1 VVKTLQLTTYSGKLY
16 FVYSNHK
23 NDYPRTRSGE
33 MVRVAYTH
41 VALGWIGGVL
51 YSRVAQNHSGFRGS
65 DGRVNI
71 CKIWFYICRV
81 VRDPQLGIIGSNR
94 RCSSVM
100 ET

>member
-16 FVYSNHK
+16 FSYSNNK
-23 NDYPRTRSGE
+23 NDYLRTGSGE
-33 MVRVAYTH
+33 MVGVACTH
-41 VALGWIGGVL
+41 VALGWFGGVL
-51 YSRVAQNHSGFRGS
+51 YSRVAWNRFGFRGY
-65 DGRVNI
+65 DGRVDI

-94 RCSSVM
+94 HCSSVM

>member
-16 FVYSNHK
+16 FSYSNNK
-23 NDYPRTRSGE
+23 NDYLRTGSGE
-33 MVRVAYTH
+33 MV
-41 VALGWIGGVL
+41 GGVL
-51 YSRVAQNHSGFRGS
+51 YSRVAWNRFGFRGY
-65 DGRVNI
+65 DGRVDI

-94 RCSSVM
+94 HCSSVM

>member
-16 FVYSNHK
+16 FDYSNHK
-23 NDYPRTRSGE
+23 NDYLRTRSGE
-33 MVRVAYTH
+33 MVGVVCTH

-51 YSRVAQNHSGFRGS
+51 YSWVEWNRSSLRGS
-65 DGRVNI
+65 VGRVDI
-71 CKIWFYICRV
+71 CKNWFYICRV
-81 VRDPQLGIIGSNR
+81 VRGPQLIGSNR